1 MNAGVCADAVFLSRS
16 SSSSRGSITLVER
29 GRIFMTGMANKLLGM
44 LVLVLCLGCATLGQN
59 VTGTIAGTVT
69 DSKGA
74 AIASA
79 TVTITNADQNIA
91 VRTLTTD
98 QLGQYAA
105 PLLPVGRYRVTA
117 EAQGFKKAVRSGL
130 VLNVDDKLAV
140 NLTLEVGSVNESVTV
155 EANALQVDTQSATAT
170 GVISGLQLRELSLNS
185 RNYAQLVLLVPG
197 ASDSGNADQIFP
209 GATAPI
215 GTNLMTFQINGNRRE
230 ENNWQVDGAD
240 NVDRGS
246 NLTLLSFPSIDSI
259 SEFRVVRGVYDAESG
274 RSAGAQVNVITR
286 SGTSDL
292 HGGLYEFFRNDDL
305 NANSFFNKVTAPA
318 TPRPRLRYNDFG
330 GTVGGPVWIP
340 KIYEQKNKTFFFFSD
355 EARRIVTYSNP
366 TATVPYSGMTSG
378 QFNHVVCTQWAST
391 NGTPGPCTAY
401 GTSIPSTSFDPVST
415 AYVKDLFSK
424 FPAPNLV
431 TATNPFGYI
440 ANLANIFN
448 FREDMVK
455 IDQVFSPKFTVN
467 GKFLYDTNPTI
478 EAGGLF
484 TSMPVNGIATT
495 STHSPGRQYN
505 LAATYSL
512 NPKLLIEAG
521 YRYSHGAILSQ
532 VIGAENFS
540 QSPDVQTALGSSMPF
555 QNLLGRVPSILWP
568 TGLATNVSTFGPY
581 NDFNTNHTAYGNVTK
596 ILGAHTLKFGA
607 IYYHYNKHENQLS
620 GSNNGAFS
628 FDTTN
633 QPSCVLNSA
642 GNAIVSC
649 TQTNGSQGPVAT
661 AVCTGPPTPPF
672 NGNCPFSFEGAFAN
686 FLLGQDSNFS
696 QASLDVT
703 ANIFDNQ
710 FEYYGQ
716 DTWRVRR
723 NLTVTYGVRHS
734 FFREPTDASGPNGS
748 SRLVNFDPA
757 LWNPAEAPCITA
769 SGAMDVTLV
778 NGVPSGS
785 DCNPNYNPLN
795 GLIFANPPNFHGFVG
810 TKSPFGSKVGKEF
823 NRAIAPRLGIAWDPF
838 GNGLTSVRA
847 GYGMFYDNGLE
858 FGNPELNVGLSQGF
872 LTNLSTNFT
881 TFSNPTGA
889 TTTAATTTPFTIQS
903 RMPIDYKPAYS
914 QQWSLDVQ
922 RQFAGTWLAD
932 VGYYGSNGIHLPGF
946 EDLNQPAVDS
956 YLNCTAATPCF
967 AGPGAN
973 TAACTVAGG
982 CAVSITA
989 PINSTKTSNQLNVI
1003 RPYTGYG
1010 PGLFFI
1016 DAFTSNYHSLQAQL
1030 QKRFSGNSLVNV
1042 SYTWSHGLTTDPAD
1056 RSTGGANL
1064 PQVTGDFRGNYG
1076 PTVADRRHVL
1086 TANFVYD
1093 LPFYRT
1099 QQGFMGHVLG
1109 GWEASGVQ
1117 TFQTGLPLTAV
1128 LGNGTC
1134 FGTGAACVD
1143 PTGSGCL
1150 LSASPLGCRPNQVG
1164 NPNAGAPE
1172 TRASWFN
1179 TAAFAAPSAT
1189 QTTETTERP
1198 GAIRAPGFWRTDLSL
1213 FKNIKFSERFTGQ
1226 FRFETFNTFNHTNP
1240 VCCASTTLTSSLYDK
1255 VTSTRD
1261 PRIMQLGF
1269 KLNF

>member
-1 MNAGVCADAVFLSRS
+1 MF
-16 SSSSRGSITLVER
+16 VEQKKF
-29 GRIFMTGMANKLLGM
+29 FMTGMANKFLGTLL
-44 LVLVLCLGCATLGQN
+44 LVLCLSCATFSQN
-59 VTGTIAGTVT
+59 VTGTISGTVT
-69 DSKGA
+69 DSKGGA
-74 AIASA
+74 VANA
-79 TVTITNADQNIA
+79 TVTVTNSDQNVA
-91 VRTLTTD
+91 VRTVTTD
-98 QLGQYAA
+98 GQGQYVA
-105 PLLPVGRYRVTA
+105 PLLPVGRYSVTA
-117 EAQGFKKAVRSGL
+117 EASGFKKAVHAGL
-130 VLNVDDKLAV
+130 VLNVGDKLAV
-140 NLTLEVGSVNESVTV
+140 NLTLEVGSVTETVTV
-155 EANALQVDTQSATAT
+155 ESSALQVDTQSATAT
-170 GVISGLQLRELSLNS
+170 GVISGTQLKELSLNS

-246 NLTLLSFPSIDSI
+246 NLTLLSFPSIDAI

-286 SGTSDL
+286 SGTSDV
-292 HGGLYEFFRNDDL
+292 HGGLYEFFRNDEL
-305 NANSFFNKVTAPA
+305 NANSFVNNSAKIR
-318 TPRPRLRYNDFG
+318 RPPLRYNNFG
-330 GTVGGPVWIP
+330 GTLGGPVYIP
-340 KIYEQKNKTFFFFSD
+340 GIYKQRNKTFFFVSE

-366 TATVPYSGMTSG
+366 TATIPYSGMDNG
-378 QFNHVVCTQWAST
+378 QFNHVICTQWANS
-391 NGTPGPCTAY
+391 NGSPGACQAF
-401 GTSIPSTSFDPVST
+401 GTSIPSTSFDPVAA
-415 AYVKDLFSK
+415 AYIKDIFSK
-424 FPAPNLV
+424 FPTPNAP
-431 TATNPFGYI
+431 TASNPFRDLPTLG
-440 ANLANIFN
+440 NIFN

-455 IDQVFSPKFTVN
+455 IDHVFSPKLTVN
-467 GKFLYDTNPTI
+467 GKYMNDTNPTL

-484 TSMPVNGIATT
+484 TSMPVLGIATT
-495 STHSPGRQYN
+495 ATHAPGHQYN
-505 LAATYSL
+505 IAATFTP
-512 NPKLLIEAG
+512 NPRFLVDAG
-521 YRYSHGAILSQ
+521 YRYSYGALISH
-532 VIGAENFS
+532 VTGAENFS
-540 QSPDVQTALGSSMPF
+540 QSPDVRTALGSAFPF
-555 QNLLGRVPSILWP
+555 QNLLGRVPSISWP
-568 TGLATNVSTFGPY
+568 TGLATNVTTFGPY
-581 NDFNTNHTAYGNVTK
+581 NDYNTNHTTYGNVTK
-596 ILGAHTLKFGA
+596 VMGAHTLKFGA

-620 GSNNGAFS
+620 GSNNGAYS
-628 FDTTN
+628 FDAQNRPLCKLDATGTTI
-633 QPSCVLNSA
+633 L
-642 GNAIVSC
+642 SC
-649 TQTNGSQGPVAT
+649 TQANGLQGPVAT

-672 NGNCPFSFEGAFAN
+672 NGNCPFTFEQTYAN
-686 FLLGQDSNFS
+686 FLLGELNTFS

-723 NLTVTYGVRHS
+723 NLTVTYGIRHS
-734 FFREPTDASGPNGS
+734 FFRQPTDASGPNGS

-757 LWNPAEAPCITA
+757 LYDPTKAPCITS
-769 SGAMDVTLV
+769 SGAMDVSLV
-778 NGVPSGS
+778 NGVPSAS
-785 DCNPNYNPLN
+785 ACNPNYNPLN
-795 GLIFANPPNFHGFVG
+795 GLIFANPPTFNGFPG

-823 NRAIAPRLGIAWDPF
+823 NKAIAPRLGVAWNPF
-838 GNGLTSVRA
+838 GNGKTSVRA
-847 GYGMFYDNGLE
+847 GYGMFFDNGLE

-872 LTNLSTNFT
+872 LTNLSINRT
-881 TFSNPTGA
+881 TMSSPVGA
-889 TTTAATTTPFTIQS
+889 TTTATSTTPFTIQS
-903 RMPIDYKPAYS
+903 RMPIDYKAPYS

-922 RQFAGTWLAD
+922 RQFGGTWLAD

-946 EDLNQPAVDS
+946 EDFNQAPVAS

-973 TAACTVAGG
+973 TAACTVSGG
-982 CAVSITA
+982 CAVSITP
-989 PINSTKTSNQLNVI
+989 PINSTGNSNRLNVL

-1010 PGLFFI
+1010 PGLFFV
-1016 DAFTSNYHSLQAQL
+1016 DLFTSNYHSLQTQL
-1030 QKRFSGNSLVNV
+1030 QKRFAGNSLVNV

-1064 PQVTGDFRGNYG
+1064 PQVTGDFRSNYG

-1086 TANFVYD
+1086 TANFVWE
-1093 LPFYRT
+1093 LPWLRS
-1099 QQGFMGHVLG
+1099 QQGLTGHVLG
-1109 GWEASGVQ
+1109 GWQFSGVQ

-1134 FGTGAACVD
+1134 FGTGVACND

-1164 NPNAGAPE
+1164 NPNSGAPH
-1172 TRASWFN
+1172 TFSSWFN
-1179 TAAFAAPSAT
+1179 PAAFAAPSAT

-1213 FKNIKFSERFTGQ
+1213 FKNIKFTERFNGQ

-1240 VCCASTTLTSSLYDK
+1240 ICCGSTTLTSTLYNT

-1261 PRIMQLGF
+1261 PRILQLGM

>member
-1 MNAGVCADAVFLSRS
+1 MKKQILFGLLALAFLLTIFSPAVSAQS
-16 SSSSRGSITLVER
+16 
-29 GRIFMTGMANKLLGM
+29 
-44 LVLVLCLGCATLGQN
+44 
-59 VTGTIAGTVT
+59 VTGTILGTVS
-69 DSKGA
+69 DPKGGA
-74 AIASA
+74 VPNA
-79 TVTITNADQNIA
+79 TVTIKNSDQNIA
-91 VRTLTTD
+91 VRTVTTD
-98 QLGQYAA
+98 QQGQYVV
-105 PLLPVGRYRVTA
+105 PLLPVGRYSVTV
-117 EAQGFKKAVRSGL
+117 EASGFKKAVHSGL

-140 NLTLEVGSVNESVTV
+140 NLTLEVGPVSETVTV
-155 EANALQVDTQSATAT
+155 EANAVQVDTQSATAT

-215 GTNLMTFQINGNRRE
+215 GTNVMTFQINGNRRE

-246 NLTLLSFPSIDSI
+246 NLTLLSFPSIDAI

-305 NANSFFNKVTAPA
+305 NANSFFNKATTPITA
-318 TPRPRLRYNDFG
+318 RSKLRYNDFG

-340 KIYEQKNKTFFFFSD
+340 KIYEQRNKTFFFVSE

-366 TATVPYSGMTSG
+366 TATVPYPGMTNG
-378 QFNHVVCTQWAST
+378 QFNHVVCTQWANS
-391 NGTPGPCTAY
+391 NGSAGPCTAY
-401 GTSIPSTSFDPVST
+401 GTSIPAATIDPIAA

-424 FPAPNLV
+424 FPAPNA
-431 TATNPFGYI
+431 ATVSNPFRDITTLG
-440 ANLANIFN
+440 NTFN

-455 IDQVFSPKFTVN
+455 IDHVFSPKLTVN
-467 GKFLYDTNPTI
+467 GKFLHDTNPTI

-495 STHSPGRQYN
+495 STSSPGHQYN
-505 LAATYSL
+505 IAGTFTPSS
-512 NPKLLIEAG
+512 KFVIDAG
-521 YRYSHGAILSQ
+521 YRYSYGAILSH

-540 QSPDVQTALGSSMPF
+540 QSPDVQTAIGNSLPF
-555 QNLLGRVPSILWP
+555 QNLLGRVPSIIWP

-581 NDFNTNHTAYGNVTK
+581 NDYNTNHTTYGNVTK
-596 ILGAHTLKFGA
+596 VLGSHTLKFGA

-620 GSNNGAFS
+620 GSNNGSYS
-628 FDTTN
+628 FDPAN
-633 QPSCVLNSA
+633 APNS
-642 GNAIVSC
+642 S
-649 TQTNGSQGPVAT
+649 TLLNGSP
-661 AVCTGPPTPPF
+661 VCTGTAAT
-672 NGNCPFSFEGAFAN
+672 GGTCLFSFEQAYAN
-686 FLLGQDSNFS
+686 FLLGQLTTFS

-716 DTWRVRR
+716 DIWRVRR
-723 NLTVTYGVRHS
+723 NLTVTYGIRHS

-757 LWNPAEAPCITA
+757 LYSPAAAPCITA
-769 SGAMDVTLV
+769 NGAMDVKLV
-778 NGVPSGS
+778 NGVPSS
-785 DCNPNYNPLN
+785 SACNPNYSPLN
-795 GLIFANPPNFHGFVG
+795 GLIFADPPTFNGFPG

-823 NRAIAPRLGIAWDPF
+823 NRAIAPRLGVAWDPF
-838 GNGLTSVRA
+838 GDGKTSVRA
-847 GYGMFYDNGLE
+847 GYGIYFDNGLE

-872 LTNLSTNFT
+872 LTNLSINRSTM
-881 TFSNPTGA
+881 SAPTGA
-889 TTTAATTTPFTIQS
+889 TTTATTTTPFTIQS
-903 RMPIDYKPAYS
+903 RLPIDYMSPYS

-922 RQFAGTWLAD
+922 RQFGGTWLAD
-932 VGYYGSNGIHLPGF
+932 IGYYGSNGIHLPGF
-946 EDLNQPAVDS
+946 EDLNQAPVAS

-967 AGPGAN
+967 AGPGAS
-973 TAACTVAGG
+973 TSACTVTGG
-982 CAVSITA
+982 CAVIITP
-989 PINSTKTSNQLNVI
+989 PIGGASSSQATTRSNQLSVL

-1010 PGLFFI
+1010 PGLFFV
-1016 DAFTSNYHSLQAQL
+1016 DLFTSNYNSLQAQL
-1030 QKRFSGNSLVNV
+1030 QKRFAGNSLVNI
-1042 SYTWSHGLTTDPAD
+1042 SYTWSHGLTTNPAD
-1056 RSTGGANL
+1056 RSTGGAAL
-1064 PQVTGDFRGNYG
+1064 PQVTGDFRSNYG
-1076 PTVADRRHVL
+1076 PTIADRRHVV

-1099 QQGFMGHVLG
+1099 QQAFAGHILG
-1109 GWEASGVQ
+1109 GWEISGVQ

-1134 FGTGAACVD
+1134 FGTTANCSD

-1150 LSASPLGCRPNQVG
+1150 LGASPLGCRPNQIG
-1164 NPNAGAPE
+1164 DPNSGAPH
-1172 TRASWFN
+1172 TYASWFN
-1179 TAAFAAPSAT
+1179 AAAFAAPSAA
-1189 QTTETTERP
+1189 QTTQTTERP
-1198 GAIRAPGFWRTDLSL
+1198 GAIRGPGFWRTDLSL
-1213 FKNIKFSERFTGQ
+1213 FKNMKFTERFTGQ
-1226 FRFETFNTFNHTNP
+1226 LRFETFNTFNHTNP
-1240 VCCASTTLTSSLYDK
+1240 ICCASTNLISTLYNQ

-1261 PRIMQLGF
+1261 PRIVQLAM